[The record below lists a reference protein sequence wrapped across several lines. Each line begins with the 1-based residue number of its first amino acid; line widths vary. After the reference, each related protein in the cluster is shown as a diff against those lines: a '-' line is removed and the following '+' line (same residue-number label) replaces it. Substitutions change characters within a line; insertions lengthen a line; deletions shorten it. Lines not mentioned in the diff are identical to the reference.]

1 MCVSFLT
8 YCCWLSQTLL
18 RQQVLTIAADTCRNC
33 SLVYGNCNC
42 RQFNPSYV
50 HGRSPS
56 LHYRDD
62 GQNSGPMAT
71 GIFPG
76 AEGIGGS
83 SQSGVGAASSQSA
96 GRVHVRTTM
105 DGLAGIG
112 RGTTFGP
119 PGSWPAPRFLYIPS
133 LGAYGARGTPQQSGV
148 GNHLNNQMDP
158 RLGDLVG
165 RDLPAAHSAPDL
177 HSSQGGSSSNTPG
190 QPDLISSRSE
200 DSSKAASIDAVLS
213 NMSITKSSSS
223 QEWEGGEGGSILLD
237 LHTPLR
243 CFPPFR
249 FG

>member
-1 MCVSFLT
+1 M
-8 YCCWLSQTLL
+8 
-18 RQQVLTIAADTCRNC
+18 LTIAADTCRNC
-33 SLVYGNCNC
+33 SLVYGSCNC

-62 GQNSGPMAT
+62 GQNSGPLPT

-83 SQSGVGAASSQSA
+83 SGSGVGAASSQST

-148 GNHLNNQMDP
+148 GNNNQMDP
-158 RLGDLVG
+158 RLDLVG
-165 RDLPAAHSAPDL
+165 RDLPAAHSAPDM
-177 HSSQGGSSSNTPG
+177 HSQGGTASNNTVLGPG
-190 QPDLISSRSE
+190 QPDLTSRTE
-200 DSSKAASIDAVLS
+200 DSSKPASIDAMLS
-213 NMSITKSSSS
+213 NMSITKSST

-237 LHTPLR
+237 LNTPLR